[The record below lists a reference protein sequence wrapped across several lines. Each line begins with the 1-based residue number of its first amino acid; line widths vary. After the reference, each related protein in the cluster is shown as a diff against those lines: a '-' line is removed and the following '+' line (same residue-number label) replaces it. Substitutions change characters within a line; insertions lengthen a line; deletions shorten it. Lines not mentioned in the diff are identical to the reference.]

1 MVKIMYAQQYRQPP
15 KDYGGTAI
23 QPKEQNKEPEEPE
36 APPAPPRLLSSVGT
50 DEILIAVIVF
60 MVISGGWEKNA
71 LVIMALIFI
80 LL

>member
-36 APPAPPRLLSSVGT
+36 ASPAPPRLLSSFGT
-50 DEILIAVIVF
+50 DEEKRACDNGAYIYSAI
-60 MVISGGWEKNA
+60 ISFPVCISKHIES
-71 LVIMALIFI
+71 L
-80 LL
+80 